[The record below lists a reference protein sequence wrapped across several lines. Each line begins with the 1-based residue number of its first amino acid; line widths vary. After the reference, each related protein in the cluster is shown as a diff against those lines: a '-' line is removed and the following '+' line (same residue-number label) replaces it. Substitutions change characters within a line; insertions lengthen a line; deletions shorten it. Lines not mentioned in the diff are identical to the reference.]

1 MADGHRSKPTSWAT
15 VLVII
20 LGFVLL
26 GFALPMHSLVLGIVG
41 AVALV
46 VGGVMAFAFQV
57 MEDYH

>member
-26 GFALPMHSLVLGIVG
+26 GFALPLQSMVLGIVG
-41 AVALV
+41 GVALL
-46 VGGVMAFAFQV
+46 VGLVMAFAFQV